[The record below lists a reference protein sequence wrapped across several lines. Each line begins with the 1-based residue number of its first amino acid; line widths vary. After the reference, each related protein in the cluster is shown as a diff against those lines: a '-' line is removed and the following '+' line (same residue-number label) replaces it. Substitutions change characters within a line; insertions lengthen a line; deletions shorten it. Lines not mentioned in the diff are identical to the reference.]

1 MKPAP
6 KKNVR
11 LSRLSGALKVGAV
24 SIVGSLLGWT
34 MLQGIGAEAKADV
47 KVSEPITLTQGS
59 AVVQGT
65 TTGSD
70 SLTQLAA
77 RDRRRKL
84 CLGYANAEPNH
95 ILVLTEDQ
103 PRLQVAVDS
112 KGGDTTLLIQ
122 GPNGIDCNDNARRGD
137 RDAAIVDSDWP
148 AGSYRIWVGSFNQ
161 NDELNY
167 TLRVFEPDSVD
178 QNPLSVQPLKDIST
192 ELLTEPF

>member
-6 KKNVR
+6 KKNFR

-24 SIVGSLLGWT
+24 SILGSLLGWT
-34 MLQGIGAEAKADV
+34 MLQGISAEAKADV
-47 KVSEPITLTQGS
+47 KADVKADEPITLTAGS

-65 TTGSD
+65 TSGSN

-122 GPNGIDCNDNARRGD
+122 GPKGIDCNDNARRGD
-137 RDAAIVDSDWP
+137 RDAAVIDSDWP
-148 AGSYRIWVGSFNQ
+148 AGRYQIWVGSFNPS
-161 NDELNY
+161 DELNY
-167 TLRVFEPDSVD
+167 TLRVSEPDSAD
-178 QNPLSVQPLKDIST
+178 QNPLSVQPLKDISI
-192 ELLTEPF
+192 E